1 MDLVA
6 ASSSSSPS
14 PSPSSVPTWKYDVF
28 ISFRGEDTRKTFTSH
43 LHDALRREKIETY
56 IDEENLAR
64 GAEISPA
71 LLKAIEESMVS
82 VIIFSEN
89 YANSSWCLDELVHIL
104 KCRLKYGQQVV
115 PIFYKVDP
123 SHVRKQQGSYATAF
137 KKLQKGY
144 KEKVNSWRAALTEA
158 ANLAGWSPHQTRNE
172 SKLVDETVKDILK
185 KLSGMSP
192 SYDHAY
198 FLKDLFG
205 IEKHIKKIE
214 SFLDIGTQCVRIL
227 GIWGMGG
234 VGKTTLA
241 DVLFKKFAP
250 LFEGCCFL
258 PNVREESEKGNGLR
272 DLKVKLFSKLLNQKV
287 IDLDRT
293 FGMSRLIRRKKV
305 FIVLDD
311 VSSVEQLK
319 VLAGDRDWFGLESR
333 IIITTRDKRALI
345 HQVDVVHKLDGL
357 NHHEAL
363 QLFHSNAFRKGYPT
377 TEFEELSQ
385 QVLNYAGGNPLALKI
400 FGSFLSGRKIETWE
414 SALKRLKSSTLEDSS
429 IQKILKISYDG
440 LRKDEKDTFLDIAC
454 LFKGKDK
461 NFVERM
467 LDDDSSPGTII
478 DDLVDKSL
486 ITIERNKIIQMH
498 DLVQE
503 IGREIVRQQSIK
515 EPGKRSR
522 IWDAKDAYH
531 VLKNNTGTIEVEA
544 IFLNTYEIRETY
556 LRLPQGVFEKM
567 YNLRLLKISHSNSSR
582 KCKVYLPPGL
592 ESLPEKLKYLKWMD
606 YPLKSFPGN
615 FNPCNL
621 VVLEMPN
628 SEVEQLWDGVQD
640 LQNLR
645 KLNLRKSK
653 KLTQLPDLSLA
664 LNIEHVDLS
673 WCKHLLEV
681 PPYFQHLDKLTTLL
695 LSGCPSLNKFPE
707 LPKNVKKICLSG
719 PNIEIE
725 QLCSSS
731 IDHLSSLVH
740 LELSDLKMLESFPNI
755 LHMKSVRHLTLRRCL
770 KLKIFP
776 EISEPHECLLY
787 LWLSATAIKEIPWSI
802 ENLLNLNTLTL
813 TVCKELEFLP
823 KSICKL
829 HHLKVL
835 TISNC
840 SKLKSLPELPS
851 SIQCI
856 EASGCM
862 SLEEISSST
871 SSKKQGWDYTARF
884 CCCIF
889 GNCWKLDMN
898 ARINVMAY
906 AQSIIFQRNISKG
919 FYLDMGIYWA
929 GHETPIW
936 FSHHSENS
944 SISIEL
950 SSDCFGTDFLCIAFC
965 AIAHFNDDSALFN
978 KLIICCQAQCVGPH
992 GELLSSSWDA
1002 EYHGTRGLHGD
1013 HVFITC
1019 DKLRLRKFM
1028 QKQKEKKGTTIT
1040 ILFNFSIK
1048 VLDDHGS
1055 YVDLEVKKCG
1065 VHLLYAEDDAA
1076 KLGRKCDNI
1085 VEQSENIQSL
1095 YLEELEP
1102 IDSEPDHSND
1112 SRR

>member
-1 MDLVA
+1 
-6 ASSSSSPS
+6 
-14 PSPSSVPTWKYDVF
+14 
-28 ISFRGEDTRKTFTSH
+28 
-43 LHDALRREKIETY
+43 
-56 IDEENLAR
+56 
-64 GAEISPA
+64 
-71 LLKAIEESMVS
+71 
-82 VIIFSEN
+82 
-89 YANSSWCLDELVHIL
+89 
-104 KCRLKYGQQVV
+104 
-115 PIFYKVDP
+115 
-123 SHVRKQQGSYATAF
+123 
-137 KKLQKGY
+137 
-144 KEKVNSWRAALTEA
+144 
-158 ANLAGWSPHQTRNE
+158 
-172 SKLVDETVKDILK
+172 
-185 KLSGMSP
+185 MSR
-192 SYDHAY
+192 SYDHEY
-198 FLKDLFG
+198 FVKDLFG

-214 SFLDIGTQCVRIL
+214 SLLDIGTQCVRIL

-234 VGKTTLA
+234 IGKTTLA

-250 LFEGCCFL
+250 LFEGGCFL

-293 FGMSRLIRRKKV
+293 FEMSRLIRRKKV
-305 FIVLDD
+305 LIVLDD
-311 VSSVEQLK
+311 VSNVEQLK
-319 VLAGDRDWFGLESR
+319 VLAGDREWFGLESR

-363 QLFHSNAFRKGYPT
+363 QLFHWNAFRKGYPT

-385 QVLNYAGGNPLALKI
+385 QVLNYAGGNPLALEI

-414 SALKRLKSSTLEDSS
+414 SALKRLKSSTLEDSN

-461 NFVERM
+461 NFIERM
-467 LDDDSSPGTII
+467 WDDDSSPGTII

-503 IGREIVRQQSIK
+503 MGREIVRQQSIK

-531 VLKNNTGTIEVEA
+531 CLKNNTGTIEVEA
-544 IFLNTYEIRETY
+544 IFLNTDEIRETY

-582 KCKVYLPPGL
+582 KCKVYLPQGL
-592 ESLPEKLKYLKWMD
+592 ESLPDTLKYLKWMD

-621 VVLEMPN
+621 VVLKIPN
-628 SEVEQLWDGVQD
+628 SELEQVWDGVQD

-645 KLNLRKSK
+645 NLSLKNSK
-653 KLTQLPDLSLA
+653 KLTQLPDLSRA
-664 LNIEHVDLS
+664 SNIEHVDPS
-673 WCKHLLEV
+673 WCKHMLEV
-681 PPYFQHLDKLTTLL
+681 PPYFQHLDKLNTLI

-707 LPKNVKKICLSG
+707 LPKNVNKICLSG

-740 LELSDLKMLESFPNI
+740 LELTDLKMLESFPNI
-755 LHMKSVRHLTLRRCL
+755 IKLKSVRYFDLSRCF
-770 KLKIFP
+770 KLKKFQ
-776 EISEPHECLLY
+776 EISEPMECLTY
-787 LWLSATAIKEIPWSI
+787 LCLSVTAIKEIPWSI
-802 ENLLNLNTLTL
+802 ENLLNLNTLSL
-813 TVCKELEFLP
+813 TGCKELEFLP

-835 TISNC
+835 SISDC
-840 SKLKSLPELPS
+840 SKLKILPELPS

-856 EASGCM
+856 VASGCM

-871 SSKKQGWDYTARF
+871 TSTKQGWDYTAPF
-884 CCCIF
+884 CCVF
-889 GNCWKLDMN
+889 GNCWKLDLN
-898 ARINVMAY
+898 ARINIMAY
-906 AQSIIFQRNISKG
+906 ALSIIFKLNAYRRN
-919 FYLDMGIYWA
+919 FGIYWA
-929 GHETPIW
+929 GHEIPTW
-936 FSHHSENS
+936 FSYQSENS

-950 SSDCFGTDFLCIAFC
+950 SSDCFVTNFFCIAFC
-965 AIAHFNDDSALFN
+965 AIAHFNDDSTPFN
-978 KLIICCQAQCVGPH
+978 KVRICCQAPCVAPH
-992 GELLSSSWDA
+992 GDLLSSSWDE
-1002 EYHGTRGLHGD
+1002 EYYGIRGLHGD

-1019 DKLRLRKFM
+1019 DKYRFRKFM
-1028 QKQKEKKGTTIT
+1028 EKQNEKKGTSIT
-1040 ILFNFSIK
+1040 ILFNFS
-1048 VLDDHGS
+1048 VEVFDDDGS

-1065 VHLLYAEDDAA
+1065 IHLLYAKDDAV
-1076 KLGRKCDNI
+1076 KLGHKCDNI
-1085 VEQSENIQSL
+1085 VELSENIQRL

-1102 IDSEPDHSND
+1102 IDSEPDHSNN
-1112 SRR
+1112 SHR